1 MAETSEIGWI
11 KEISQEVSGE
21 GRNGTWYRQNF
32 VIETREQYSRDID
45 FQVWGRK
52 IDLSTLSVGE
62 KVRVYFNLQ
71 SQQSNGRWFTNAT
84 AWKIDR
90 NIDGAQT
97 QPQQQSAPQPQPQN
111 TQAQVNAQIAS
122 ASQNLNPPS
131 APPSAPQPE
140 QVPQGDDLPF

>member
-1 MAETSEIGWI
+1 MANETFEIGYI
-11 KEISQEVSGE
+11 KEVNQEVSGE

-52 IDLSTLSVGE
+52 IDLSTLKVGE
-62 KVRVYFNLQ
+62 KVKVYFNLD
-71 SQQSNGRWFTNAT
+71 SRKGSNGNYYTNAT
-84 AWKIDR
+84 AWKLEK
-90 NIDGAQT
+90 NLDGAQA
-97 QPQQQSAPQPQPQN
+97 QPQQSAPQPQN